1 MNLLPN
7 MAAPGI
13 EEALDVMRNE
23 ERETQIANQQG
34 MENSNWQ
41 GEERNKK
48 LPSRNMEN
56 KIKTQ
61 VNQGKKTKWTRNGG
75 MENPIQG
82 LNELG
87 P

>member
-1 MNLLPN
+1 ME
-7 MAAPGI
+7 APGI

-48 LPSRNMEN
+48 LPSRNMDH
-56 KIKTQ
+56 KIKSQ
-61 VNQGKKTKWTRNGG
+61 INQGKKTKWSRNGG
-75 MENPIQG
+75 TENLIQG
-82 LNELG
+82 LIELG